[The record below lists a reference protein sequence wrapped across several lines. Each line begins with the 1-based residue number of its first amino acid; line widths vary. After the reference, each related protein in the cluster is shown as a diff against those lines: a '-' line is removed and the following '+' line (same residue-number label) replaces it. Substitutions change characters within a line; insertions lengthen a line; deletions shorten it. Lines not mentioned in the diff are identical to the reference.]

1 MAASLSFM
9 VIIIDKMR
17 RGESITGV
25 DLIQWFISTILSFIY
40 GQVLSAIAE
49 EVLGGI
55 AAYLVDV
62 AQAVFIS
69 ESVSYLFHLA
79 MTV

>member
-1 MAASLSFM
+1 
-9 VIIIDKMR
+9 
-17 RGESITGV
+17 
-25 DLIQWFISTILSFIY
+25 LIQWFISTILSFIY